1 MPVVPDKELVAITFC
16 QLTVEQWQHASD
28 YSDTTPAGVTID
40 QDGLLKL
47 CATRVTGRNLGS
59 LELVSGPHRV
69 AWAACMALTGLLV
82 WSL

>member
-1 MPVVPDKELVAITFC
+1 MDSGTVEQWNSGTVEQELVAITFC

-47 CATRVTGRNLGS
+47 CATRVTGRNLS
-59 LELVSGPHRV
+59 WCL
-69 AWAACMALTGLLV
+69 ALTGLLV